1 MAKYCSSG
9 HTGFGWGSNWLERER
24 ETSEKC
30 TRCVWAREGVK
41 AGLRGSE
48 GKRKEVERG
57 KWKYKK
63 DRNREER
70 RARRYF
76 QNFSSEECKKHLSV
90 QR

>member
-1 MAKYCSSG
+1 MG
-9 HTGFGWGSNWLERER
+9 EVRIGLRERER

-30 TRCVWAREGVK
+30 TRCVWAREGYK
-41 AGLRGSE
+41 AGLKGSE

-70 RARRYF
+70 PARRYF